1 MDLSFHK
8 HFFLAPVSR
17 TFLKAW
23 YCFLVPLFLL
33 AFAQSCS
40 SNKKKNNTEKII
52 LGSNEPGNVKQD
64 TAMVSA
70 LLLKAATFVQTDFD
84 SMRYYAAKALQLS
97 IQLSFPKGV
106 ADAKAVEANYQRRKG
121 NYAGAIELGLEV
133 IAIYDSLQLKE
144 KLVNAKTLLADFYK
158 EMGGEKGTPEYQ
170 QKGLVLAREAQ
181 LLAEKENYPAGII
194 SSLNEQG
201 IILRDI
207 SKTTGRRELM
217 DSAFILYTKGI
228 EIIKQKGEGEDH
240 LGKLYNNISQVYNEH
255 YQDYAKALDYQM
267 KAVAFNTERRNQIS
281 LTHNYNTI
289 AGIYLNMGNV
299 QQANLYAHKMLA
311 LSKAIK
317 APFRLVN
324 AYSMLREVHKKMK
337 QYDSA
342 LFYFQQSVA
351 ISDSINNLEKSR
363 QIADMQTKYETRDKE
378 SRIGFL
384 DNLNKTKSQ
393 RLWWLGGTAVLL
405 LLLLSVVWLQKR
417 RSQLQQQKISQQ
429 AEKLQWMMKELHHRV
444 KNNLQIVSSLLN
456 LQSYRLKD
464 DESAAAM
471 RESQLRVQAMS
482 LMHQRL
488 YQVEDVTMVNF
499 KLYLSDLA
507 DTLMKAYGYE
517 PDKFDLSIKLE
528 KEMLD
533 VDTVMP
539 LGLLVNEII
548 TNSFKYAYENA
559 AHPSLTITMQASD
572 NQLQLQIADNGPGMD
587 IAVNKQEGFGKK
599 LIEALTKQL
608 KATCS
613 VKTDKGTSYT
623 LIIPYQKEKAA

>member
-1 MDLSFHK
+1 MNLSFHR
-8 HFFLAPVSR
+8 HFFLAPVCR
-17 TFLKAW
+17 TPLKTW
-23 YCFLVPLFLL
+23 YCFLLPLFLI
-33 AFAQSCS
+33 AFTQSCS
-40 SNKKKNNTEKII
+40 PKKKD
-52 LGSNEPGNVKQD
+52 SNVQLSVLPTGAADSIQQD
-64 TAMVSA
+64 TAVVSA
-70 LLLKAATFVQTDFD
+70 LLSRAAVFSQTDFD
-84 SMRYYAAKALQLS
+84 SIHYYAIKALELS
-97 IQLSFPKGV
+97 IHLSFSKGV
-106 ADAKAVEANYQRRKG
+106 ADAKSMEANYQRRKG
-121 NYAGAIELGLEV
+121 NYAGAIELVLEI
-133 IAIYDSLQLKE
+133 IAVYDSLQLK
-144 KLVNAKTLLADFYK
+144 KQLIKAKILLADCYK
-158 EMGGEKGTPEYQ
+158 EMGGEKGTVEYQ
-170 QKGLVLAREAQ
+170 QKGLLLSREAQ
-181 LLAEKENYPAGII
+181 QMAEKENYLPEVI

-201 IILRDI
+201 IILRDM
-207 SKTTGRRELM
+207 SKTTGRSALM
-217 DSAFILYTKGI
+217 DSAFLLYTKGI
-228 EIIKQKGEGEDH
+228 EIINQKGEGQDQ

-255 YQDYAKALDYQM
+255 YRDYAKALDYQM
-267 KAVAFNTERRNQIS
+267 KAVAFNTERKNQLS

-289 AGIYLNMGNV
+289 AGIYLNMKDI

-311 LSKAIK
+311 LSKEIK

-429 AEKLQWMMKELHHRV
+429 SEKLQWMMKELHHRV

-464 DESAAAM
+464 EESAAAM

-517 PDKFDLSIKLE
+517 PDKFDLSIQLE

-539 LGLLVNEII
+539 MGLLVNEII
-548 TNSFKYAYENA
+548 TNSFKYAYENVA
-559 AHPSLTITMQASD
+559 RPSLTITMQASD
-572 NQLQLQIADNGPGMD
+572 SQLQLQIADNGPGMD
-587 IAVNKQEGFGKK
+587 ITANKQEGFGKK
-599 LIEALTKQL
+599 LIQALTKQL